1 MKDMHGFNSEQNMEE
16 RLLHSLLDLNHM
28 MRMLYEGKA
37 SQSRILIIL
46 YEQGEGVSQKELTEY
61 LKIQPGSASEILSK
75 LERSGLIVRTQSK
88 ADRRSME
95 IALTET
101 GKEQAREAIAK
112 RKKRHEQMFA
122 CLTQEEKEAF
132 GTILSKM
139 SEDWKKRFFSLE
151 VEGKVNGEE

>member
-1 MKDMHGFNSEQNMEE
+1 MRDMHGFNSEKNTEE
-16 RLLHSLLDLNHM
+16 KLLHGLLDLNHM

-46 YEQGEGVSQKELTEY
+46 YEQGESVSQKELTEY

-75 LERSGLIVRTQSK
+75 LEKAGLITRVQSK

-95 IALTET
+95 IELTEA
-101 GKEQAREAIAK
+101 GKEQAREAIEK

-139 SEDWKKRFFSLE
+139 SADWKNRFFSLE
-151 VEGKVNGEE
+151 DEGKAKEEK